1 MRPYLNLSGK
11 SGVRAYDLGPDF
23 IDVEFVNRHEPY
35 RYSAEGVGRENVAEM
50 QRRAVAGRGLGTFIS
65 QHPEVRNGYDQI
77 ELVN

>member
-23 IDVEFVNRHEPY
+23 IDVAFVNRHTPY

-50 QRRAVAGRGLGTFIS
+50 QS
-65 QHPEVRNGYDQI
+65 EVRNGYDQI